1 MHNPIREIA
10 SDTSQS
16 AAGGIERARATPDGP
31 GRCVNQTTAVG
42 RELFSD
48 FFERYPDLRM
58 VHSMLGGGFFSIAQM
73 LLPKASKRADKVQ
86 RFESNGD
93 ELAQRLRETYAQ
105 IRERFQQDVT
115 VAFTNMGMMPDSPQ
129 YPRRDVADI
138 TGVEWDSYMGT
149 ALKGAFNST
158 AIALREMRATGAAGV
173 VINMAR
179 FGLQAGPGLA
189 LYSAS
194 RAAILSLVETANA
207 EVARDS
213 APVASYLV
221 DCEGDPSDVE
231 DKVVGL
237 VCDLCTGAY
246 RGRPGLVRV

>member
-16 AAGGIERARATPDGP
+16 AAGGIERARTTPDGP
-31 GRCVNQTTAVG
+31 GRCVDQTTAVG

-58 VHSMLGGGFFSIAQM
+58 VHSMLDGGFFSIAQM

-86 RFESNGD
+86 RFATNGD
-93 ELAQRLRETYAQ
+93 ELARQLRETYAQ

-158 AIALREMRATGAAGV
+158 AIALREMRATGA
-173 VINMAR
+173 
-179 FGLQAGPGLA
+179 GPA
-189 LYSAS
+189 W
-194 RAAILSLVETANA
+194 
-207 EVARDS
+207 
-213 APVASYLV
+213 
-221 DCEGDPSDVE
+221 
-231 DKVVGL
+231 
-237 VCDLCTGAY
+237 
-246 RGRPGLVRV
+246 